1 MPENTYAITGS
12 SATLSCVMKA
22 AGAEAKVD
30 WYFKGIQLVKSN
42 LTELHSYDQES
53 STTTSLR
60 YFLFCE
66 TSTFNFLFVL
76 DHLLNRKA
84 GLSDFQV
91 QKLRQHA
98 GNIQGNATQ
107 INGPIRQILISE
119 LSFFIC

>member
-42 LTELHSYDQES
+42 LTELHQYDQES

-60 YFLFCE
+60 YFLSSVKLSFINLLLLN
-66 TSTFNFLFVL
+66 NFLSGGSG
-76 DHLLNRKA
+76 LLY
-84 GLSDFQV
+84 L
-91 QKLRQHA
+91 L
-98 GNIQGNATQ
+98 
-107 INGPIRQILISE
+107 
-119 LSFFIC
+119 